1 MPLPDPLLV
10 PAIYRTRRGQLVSVE
25 RGADLRFPFC
35 SRVGDEGET
44 YDARGFVFGPED
56 PLPDDLAELAF
67 PVTPHAPAPADVVA
81 LLEAE
86 YDEAKQALQE
96 ATQRARS
103 ALDNLALAMSPF
115 KIGDLVQLRGERFKT
130 ALKVVGFNVDHGQL
144 SLLLQIDRDNA
155 PQGGHDL
162 VVGPGRSWKLS
173 DLIPVQPPTPPTD
186 ATPVS

>member
-10 PAIYRTRRGQLVSVE
+10 PAVYRTRRGQLVSVE

-81 LLEAE
+81 YLEAE

-115 KIGDLVQLRGERFKT
+115 KIGDLVQLPTKDRLP
-130 ALKVVGFNVDHGQL
+130 LKVVGLHLDRGQL
-144 SLLLQIDRDNA
+144 AARLQFTRFNGDALQIT
-155 PQGGHDL
+155 
-162 VVGPGRSWKLS
+162 VGPGCCWAVS
-173 DLIPVQPPTPPTD
+173 DLTSYRPNP
-186 ATPVS
+186 

>member
-1 MPLPDPLLV
+1 MPLPDPLVV

-25 RGADLRFPFC
+25 RGADLRFPF
-35 SRVGDEGET
+35 RGHDGDT

-56 PLPDDLAELAF
+56 PLPDDLSELAF

-81 LLEAE
+81 YLEAE
-86 YDEAKQALQE
+86 YDKAKQALKE
-96 ATQRARS
+96 ATQHAQR

-115 KIGDLVQLRGERFKT
+115 KLGDPVQLRGERFNQV
-130 ALKVVGFNVDHGQL
+130 LKVAGFRLDHGQL

-162 VVGPGRSWKLS
+162 VVGPGLRWTLS
-173 DLIPVQPPTPPTD
+173 DVIPYQPRPLPTD
-186 ATPVS
+186 AAPVS